1 MPKIG
6 AGFLARKR
14 EARPSPENLPPG
26 EGRGGAAATG
36 KSSGQGGG
44 AARSRRRGHGPAG
57 RAVFS
62 CCGGG
67 PAVPFF
73 LPFFLSGAAA
83 FGAVRTPRR
92 APAIVTRKG
101 ASARPRRPWPKVCA
115 LAQRDRAR
123 AMRAG
128 RMGRDVA
135 GESRTAG
142 CSLRSV
148 VTPPRGVAGAITFIF
163 SDSLMKGF
171 MIKNDHPKNVHKEA
185 VDA

>member
-73 LPFFLSGAAA
+73 LSIFLSGAAA
-83 FGAVRTPRR
+83 YRACANPAPRPMRSLPAR
-92 APAIVTRKG
+92 AHRHGPG
-101 ASARPRRPWPKVCA
+101 RPWPKVRA

-123 AMRAG
+123 AIRTG
-128 RMGRDVA
+128 RIGRDVA

-142 CSLRSV
+142 CSLERGDTPKGGGRGHAIHLFGFTDEGFYDRERS
-148 VTPPRGVAGAITFIF
+148 TQKCAERG
-163 SDSLMKGF
+163 
-171 MIKNDHPKNVHKEA
+171 
-185 VDA
+185 